1 MVEGG
6 TVIDAVVLVENVGV
20 EARVHAFARTA
31 GTEASTA
38 SEEDLERGEGID
50 VVIMDT
56 EAFESD
62 VDVGEFEVLLRNV
75 ELAAGVV

>member
-31 GTEASTA
+31 GAEASTA

-62 VDVGEFEVLLRNV
+62 VDVGEFEVVLRNV